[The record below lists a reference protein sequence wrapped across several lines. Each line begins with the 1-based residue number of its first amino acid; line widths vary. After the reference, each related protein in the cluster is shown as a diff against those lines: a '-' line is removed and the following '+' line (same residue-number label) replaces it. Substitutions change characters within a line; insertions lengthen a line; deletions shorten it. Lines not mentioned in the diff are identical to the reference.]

1 MKTLAD
7 LQEIFGDLQLPAFRF
22 KQIVK
27 NACHNLLPDYQLFTD
42 IPQELRD
49 TLAKRMPLLSVK
61 PIRTQ
66 ISANKDTYKTLFE
79 TLDGQKIEAVLMR
92 FKDGRNSLC
101 ISCQSGCQMGCKFCA
116 TGTMGLL
123 KHLTYEEIFDQALY
137 YSQLLHKEGT
147 SLSNI
152 VFMGMGEPFMNYD
165 NVIKAANLLSDPDY
179 LGLGARR
186 ITISTSGVVP
196 GILKLADEPKQY
208 NLAISLH
215 SPDQTT
221 RERIMPIARRW
232 PISELMDAAQTYL
245 QKTRRRISY
254 EYVMLKG
261 VNDTVEQARMLGELV
276 QGQLCHINLIP
287 YNPTGSEFES
297 TTSSNILKFRDI
309 LEKYGL
315 QVTVRVTM
323 GQDIDAA
330 CGQLAQKNL

>member
-1 MKTLAD
+1 MKHLTD
-7 LQEIFGDLQLPAFRF
+7 LQEALSDLGLPTFRF
-22 KQIVK
+22 KQIIK
-27 NACHNLLPDYQLFTD
+27 NVCHNLLFDYQQFTD
-42 IPQELRD
+42 LPQDLRD
-49 TLAKRMPLLSVK
+49 TLAERAPLLSIT
-61 PIRTQ
+61 PLHTQ
-66 ISANKDTYKTLFE
+66 VSARKDTYKTLFE
-79 TLDGQKIEAVLMR
+79 TTDGQKIEAVLMR

-137 YSQLLHKEGT
+137 YAHLLQQEGA

-165 NVIKAANLLSDPDY
+165 AVIQAADMLSDPDY

-196 GILKLADEPKQY
+196 GILKLTDEPKQY
-208 NLAISLH
+208 NLAVSLH
-215 SPDQTT
+215 APDQAT

-232 PISELMDAAQTYL
+232 PITELMDAIETYL
-245 QKTRRRISY
+245 KNTRRRVSY

-261 VNDTVEQARMLGELV
+261 VNDSEEQAHMLAKLIRH
-276 QGQLCHINLIP
+276 QLCHVNLIP
-287 YNPTGSEFES
+287 YNPTGSEFEC
-297 TTSSNILKFRDI
+297 TTPSNIVAFRDI
-309 LEKYGL
+309 LQEYGL
-315 QVTVRVTM
+315 KATVRVTM

-330 CGQLAQKNL
+330 CGQLAQKRK